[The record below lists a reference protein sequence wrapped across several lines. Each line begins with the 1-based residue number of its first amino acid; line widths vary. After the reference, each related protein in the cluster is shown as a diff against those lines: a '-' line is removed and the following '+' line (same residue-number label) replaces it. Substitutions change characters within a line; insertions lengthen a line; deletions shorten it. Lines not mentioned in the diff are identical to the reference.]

1 MIVMTLDVETTHKEK
16 KNGGHTPLPYFG
28 NKLVSVGY
36 KYMDSITSY
45 LCFNHRTQAPEY
57 EGDKLLQDALNNV
70 DILIGH
76 NIKFDISWL
85 RECGFKYDRHLYDT
99 MVAEYVLASA
109 RRWGLSLQVVA
120 EKYGVEKKKDLVS
133 QYLKDGKT
141 FYDIPYNIIEEYGIA
156 DVEATEHVALQQ
168 LKQFDTTFEEL
179 FGDETA
185 IANFASVA

>member
-1 MIVMTLDVETTHKEK
+1 MTLDVETTHKEK

-70 DILIGH
+70 DVLIGH

>member
-70 DILIGH
+70 DVLIGH

>member
-1 MIVMTLDVETTHKEK
+1 MIYMTLDVETTHKEK

-36 KYMDSITSY
+36 KYMDSLTSY
-45 LCFNHRTQAPEY
+45 LCFNHSVRKPDYKGGE
-57 EGDKLLQDALNNV
+57 LLQDALNNV
-70 DILIGH
+70 DVLIGH

-85 RECGFKYDRHLYDT
+85 RECGFKYDNHLYDT

-109 RRWGLSLQVVA
+109 RRWGLSLEVVA

-141 FYDIPYNIIEEYGIA
+141 FYDIPYDIIEEYGRV
-156 DVEATEHVALQQ
+156 DVEATEHVALEQ
-168 LKQFDTTFEEL
+168 LKIFNTTFEEL
-179 FGDETA
+179 FGDETF
-185 IANFASVA
+185 IADFASVA

>member
-120 EKYGVEKKKDLVS
+120 EKYGVEKKKELIS

>member
-57 EGDKLLQDALNNV
+57 EGNKLLQYALNNV
-70 DILIGH
+70 DVLIGH

-99 MVAEYVLASA
+99 MVAEYILASA

-179 FGDETA
+179 FGDETT

>member
-70 DILIGH
+70 DVLIGH
-76 NIKFDISWL
+76 NIKFDIVWL

-109 RRWGLSLQVVA
+109 RRWGLSLQIVA

>member
-1 MIVMTLDVETTHKEK
+1 MIYMTLDVETTHKEK

-36 KYMDSITSY
+36 KYMDSLTSY
-45 LCFNHRTQAPEY
+45 LCFNNAVRKPDYKGGE
-57 EGDKLLQDALNNV
+57 LLQDALNNV
-70 DILIGH
+70 YVLIGH

-85 RECGFKYDRHLYDT
+85 RECGFKYDNHLYDT

-109 RRWGLSLQVVA
+109 RRWGLSLEVVA

-141 FYDIPYNIIEEYGIA
+141 FYDIPYDIIEEYGRV
-156 DVEATEHVALQQ
+156 DVEATEHVALEQ
-168 LKQFDTTFEEL
+168 LKIFNTTFEEL
-179 FGDETA
+179 FGDETT
-185 IANFASVA
+185 IADFASVA